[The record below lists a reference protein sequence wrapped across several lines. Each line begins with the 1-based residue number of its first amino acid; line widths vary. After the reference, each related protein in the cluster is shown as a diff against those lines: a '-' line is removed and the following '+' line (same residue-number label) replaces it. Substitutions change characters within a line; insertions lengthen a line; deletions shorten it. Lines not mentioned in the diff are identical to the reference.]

1 MRPLLP
7 NGEEIPDCDFRIEY
21 KWPKSKVYVVK
32 RLEPNDPDLV
42 RWRTLDEEL
51 SADHRMVLDTPR
63 QEVSLDNTGAS
74 VSVAKC
80 VYVKGF
86 KIRIT
91 SINN

>member
-7 NGEEIPDCDFRIEY
+7 SGEEIPDYDFHREH
-21 KWPKSKVYVVK
+21 KLPKSKVYIVK
-32 RLEPNDPDLV
+32 RLEPDDPDLV
-42 RWRTLDEEL
+42 RWRTIDEEL
-51 SADHRMVLDTPR
+51 SADHRMVLDRSR
-63 QEVSLDNTGAS
+63 QEVSLDNTGPS

>member
-7 NGEEIPDCDFRIEY
+7 NSEEIPNCDFHKEY
-21 KWPKSKVYVVK
+21 NLPKSKVYVVK
-32 RLEPNDPDLV
+32 RLEPDDPDLV

-51 SADHRMVLDTPR
+51 SADHRMVLDSPR

-91 SINN
+91 SIKN